1 MPEIPDRREQFAQ
14 KYDDMEDEQLRDIL
28 RADASK
34 SEGEESDVDEIFYVM
49 ELLAKRRAERG
60 EARDPVKAL
69 EAFKKRFY
77 PNGIVLDDEEETR
90 SEKETPYS
98 APKRAA
104 GWRRRLVAAA
114 VAAALL
120 AMGVV
125 SAGAARFNLWETIAR
140 WTQETFHWG
149 TVQDS
154 VDHNPTNEKT
164 FPCSDLQ
171 DVLLQYNITEKIVP
185 TWFPEGFMMTDMRV
199 VEQPEQRL
207 FHAQFDNEGRSIM
220 IQIHDYLDSN
230 PHQFEQS
237 SKDVQIYSKNGV
249 QYYIFLNNETT
260 QIVWTVN
267 HFECEIGGAFSMD
280 DAKKIIDSI
289 EKG

>member
-60 EARDPVKAL
+60 EARDPVQAL

-77 PNGIVLDDEEETR
+77 PNGIVLDDENEAR
-90 SEKETPYS
+90 SEKITAYS
-98 APKRAA
+98 APKGSI
-104 GWRRRLVAAA
+104 GWKRRLVAVAAA
-114 VAAALL
+114 VALL
-120 AMGVV
+120 AAGVV

-149 TVQDS
+149 TVQEN
-154 VDHNPTNEKT
+154 VDYNPTSEQT

-171 DVLLQYNITEKIVP
+171 DALLQHNITEKLVP
-185 TWFPEGFMMTDMRV
+185 TWLPEGYKMANSQV
-199 VEQPEQRL
+199 VEQIDRRFFCAL
-207 FHAQFDNEGRSIM
+207 FENGDRSIL
-220 IQIHDYLDSN
+220 IQIQDYLDSN